1 MSWFDPILN
10 HVSERIDDF
19 LSNPL
24 LYAAVLFAAIS
35 MMIYI
40 IIGATRLFKNNGY
53 GRGMM
58 AFQPYTVLTCFT
70 VVASFAG
77 RAHAAEE
84 NPICYG
90 SYDLPSGVSPGNNP
104 FINGKIDLFGDGWG
118 EHPNNI
124 TGWVGKEYST
134 LPPLCK
140 YCYPYISGDQKGDGR
155 AALAGRAFVGYTN
168 PHLCVAAYLVN
179 NTHFNNDCTVKV
191 GSSAYVNYNI
201 NQKSPN
207 PKLTEETSGAI
218 FEYVRY
224 PLDRVIGKQL

>member
-19 LSNPL
+19 LLNPL

-40 IIGATRLFKNNGY
+40 IIGATRVFKNNGY

-77 RAHAAEE
+77 RAHAAKQ

-104 FINGKIDLFGDGWG
+104 VIDGKIDLFGDGWG
-118 EHPNNI
+118 EHPNI
-124 TGWVGKEYST
+124 TGWVGNEYST
-134 LPPLCK
+134 PFVQVLL
-140 YCYPYISGDQKGDGR
+140 YISGDKPGDGR

-168 PHLCVAAYLVN
+168 PYLCVAAYLDYTTDGN
-179 NTHFNNDCTVKV
+179 NNCTVEV

-201 NQKSPN
+201 TQNIPN

-218 FEYVRY
+218 FKYVRY
-224 PLDRVIGKQL
+224 DGGTSGRVIGKQL

>member
-1 MSWFDPILN
+1 MTPSPTILTRN
-10 HVSERIDDF
+10 APDACSA
-19 LSNPL
+19 L

-40 IIGATRLFKNNGY
+40 IIGATRLFKNNGC

-77 RAHAAEE
+77 RAHAQKRK
-84 NPICYG
+84 PICYG
-90 SYDLPSGVSPGNNP
+90 SYFLPSGVSPGNNP
-104 FINGKIDLFGDGWG
+104 IINGTIDLFGDGWG

-124 TGWVGKEYST
+124 TGWVGNEYST
-134 LPPLCK
+134 SFVQVLL
-140 YCYPYISGDQKGDGR
+140 YISGDQNGDGR

-168 PHLCVAAYLVN
+168 PYLCVAAYLDYNTDFN
-179 NTHFNNDCTVKV
+179 NTGCSVEVDP
-191 GSSAYVNYNI
+191 SSAYVNYNI
-201 NQKSPN
+201 NQNTPN
-207 PKLTEETSGAI
+207 PKLTDETTGAI

-224 PLDRVIGKQL
+224 PGGSGTSDRVIGKRL